1 MKEETD
7 FKNLILKLG
16 EKGIFSVSNSN
27 KFDHAFSIPSFV
39 ENIIDP
45 VGSGD
50 ALLAYSS
57 LALFKT
63 KSLVM
68 ASIIG
73 SIAAACECEKDGNIP
88 VKIEEIINKIDFLEN
103 EVNYL

>member
-1 MKEETD
+1 MAGC
-7 FKNLILKLG
+7 FLG
-16 EKGIFSVSNSN
+16 IKYN

-39 ENIIDP
+39 ENLIDP

-57 LALFKT
+57 LVLYKT

-73 SIAAACECEKDGNIP
+73 SIAAACEWEKDGNIP
-88 VKIEEIINKIDFLEN
+88 IKIEEIVNKINFLEKEAN
-103 EVNYL
+103 FLMHENCNHWFR